1 VAFCVFIKDF
11 QHNSTFHSFQSKKS
25 EQLKITM
32 PKRTSV
38 KDVSR
43 LEDLNELDRL
53 VKDKRNEKRADAK
66 KNRRNRHYV
75 NLLIRHQLNHGELE
89 DENE

>member
-1 VAFCVFIKDF
+1 
-11 QHNSTFHSFQSKKS
+11 
-25 EQLKITM
+25 M

-43 LEDLNELDRL
+43 LEDLNELDRI

-75 NLLIRHQLNHGELE
+75 NLLIRHQLNHGEL
-89 DENE
+89 DADNE

>member
-1 VAFCVFIKDF
+1 
-11 QHNSTFHSFQSKKS
+11 
-25 EQLKITM
+25 M

-38 KDVSR
+38 NDVSR
-43 LEDLNELDRL
+43 LEHLNELDRL

-75 NLLIRHQLNHGELE
+75 NLLIRHQLNHGGLE
-89 DENE
+89 EDME

>member
-1 VAFCVFIKDF
+1 
-11 QHNSTFHSFQSKKS
+11 
-25 EQLKITM
+25 M

-38 KDVSR
+38 KDVSQ

-75 NLLIRHQLNHGELE
+75 NLLIRHQLSHGELG

>member
-1 VAFCVFIKDF
+1 
-11 QHNSTFHSFQSKKS
+11 
-25 EQLKITM
+25 M

-75 NLLIRHQLNHGELE
+75 NLLIRHQLNHGEM
-89 DENE
+89 DEESE

>member
-1 VAFCVFIKDF
+1 
-11 QHNSTFHSFQSKKS
+11 
-25 EQLKITM
+25 M

-75 NLLIRHQLNHGELE
+75 NLLIRHQLTHVELE
-89 DENE
+89 NENE